1 MLMRL
6 VAVTGVICGWLFMPA
21 PAEARQETS
30 SYLVFLQQRPI
41 GREEVRITT
50 SADGTTVSGTSRL
63 AAPIDITTDQVEIR
77 YDAQWRPV
85 SAQVTSVAQGRPI
98 SLSTRFA
105 EGQARSTVTAG
116 GQRSEKT
123 DTVAETT
130 IVLPNTFLGSYAVL
144 AQRLRGRTIGDT
156 LQGYVVPQVEV
167 PIRILNVT
175 TERIDTP
182 RESIPTT
189 RYSLSVEN
197 PPPAGA
203 IEVTLWASASRG
215 DLLRMSI
222 PGQSLELSRDDIASA
237 ATRTAQF
244 SLPTDERVTIPA
256 AGFNIAG
263 TLTRPPGVTGLRPAV
278 VLIAGSGLVDR
289 DETVAGIPVF
299 GHLARGLVDAGFI
312 VVRYDKRGVGQTG
325 GRAESAA
332 LADYAEDARTIIRWL
347 ERRPEVDRTRLAVV
361 GHSEGAA
368 VAMLLASNE
377 KRVRAAVLVAG
388 PGTTGADLILE
399 QQRHALDLMKA
410 SDADRAEKI
419 DLQQRIHAA
428 VLKGT
433 GWDGIPDDMRRVAD
447 TQWFQSVLNFD
458 PAKTMTK
465 VDQPLLIVQGELDT
479 QVPPHH
485 GDKLLAMA
493 RARKK
498 KVDSQLLRLPGLNHL
513 LVPATTGEVSEYPS
527 LSGREVAPAV
537 TSGISDW
544 LSKTMAVPPPARP

>member
-1 MLMRL
+1 MLTRL
-6 VAVTGVICGWLFMPA
+6 VTVLLPLCGWLFLAA
-21 PAEARQETS
+21 PADARQDTA
-30 SYLVFLQQRPI
+30 SYLVFLQQRAI

-50 SADGTTVSGTSRL
+50 SAEGITVSGTSRL
-63 AAPIDITTDQVEIR
+63 AAPIDITTDKVDIR
-77 YDAQWRPV
+77 YDPQWRPL
-85 SAQVTSVAQGRPI
+85 SAQVTSVARGTPI
-98 SLSTRFA
+98 VLQTRFA
-105 EGQARSTVTAG
+105 GGQAISTVTAG
-116 GQRSEKT
+116 DQTSEKT
-123 DTVAETT
+123 DTVSETT

-144 AQRLRGRTIGDT
+144 AQRLRGRTVGDT
-156 LQGYVVPQVEV
+156 LQGYVVPQIEV
-167 PIRILNVT
+167 PIRVLNVA

-189 RYSLSVEN
+189 RYTLSVEN

-222 PGQSLELSRDDIASA
+222 PGQGLELSREDIASA

-263 TLTRPPGVTGLRPAV
+263 TLTRPPGVTGARPAV

-289 DETVAGIPVF
+289 DETVAGIPIF

-325 GRAESAA
+325 GRAESAS

-347 ERRPEVDRTRLAVV
+347 ERRPEVDKTRLALV

-368 VAMLLASNE
+368 VAMLLAASE
-377 KRVRAAVLVAG
+377 KRVKAAVLVAG

-410 SDADRAEKI
+410 TDADRAEKV

-433 GWDGIPDDMRRVAD
+433 GWEGIPDEMRRAAD
-447 TQWFQSVLNFD
+447 TPWFQSLLAFD
-458 PAKTMTK
+458 PSKTMPK
-465 VDQPLLIVQGELDT
+465 VEQPLLVVQGELDT

-485 GDKLLAMA
+485 GDTLLALA

-498 KVDSQLLRLPGLNHL
+498 KADAQLLRVPGINHL
-513 LVPATTGEVSEYPS
+513 LVPATTGEVSEYAS

-537 TSGISDW
+537 TTGISDW
-544 LSKTMAVPPPARP
+544 LLKTLAVAPARP

>member
-6 VAVTGVICGWLFMPA
+6 VAAASVACGCLFVST
-21 PAEARQETS
+21 PAEARQDTA

-41 GREEVRITT
+41 GREEVRITRT
-50 SADGTTVSGTSRL
+50 ADGTSVSGTSRL
-63 AAPIDITTDQVEIR
+63 AAPIDITTDKVDIR
-77 YDAQWRPV
+77 YDAQWRPI
-85 SAQVTSVAQGRPI
+85 SAQVTSVARGTPI
-98 SLSTRFA
+98 ELSTRFA
-105 EGQARSTVTAG
+105 DGQAVSTVTAG
-116 GQRSEKT
+116 GQSSQKT
-123 DTVAETT
+123 DAVAETT

-144 AQRLRGRTIGDT
+144 AQRLRGRTVGDT
-156 LQGYVVPQVEV
+156 LQGYVVPQIEV
-167 PIRILNVT
+167 PIRVLNVT

-182 RESIPTT
+182 RESIPAT
-189 RYSLSVEN
+189 RYTLSVDN

-222 PGQSLELSRDDIASA
+222 PGQSLELSREDIASA

-368 VAMLLASNE
+368 VAMLLAASE

-388 PGTTGADLILE
+388 PGTTGAELILE

-410 SDADRAEKI
+410 SDAERAEKI
-419 DLQQRIHAA
+419 DLQQRIHTA

-433 GWDGIPDDMRRVAD
+433 GWEGIPDEMRRVAD
-447 TQWFQSVLNFD
+447 SQWFQSLLSFD
-458 PAKTMTK
+458 PAKAMTR
-465 VDQPLLIVQGELDT
+465 VEQPLLVVQGELDT
-479 QVPPHH
+479 QVPAHH

-498 KVDSQLLRLPGLNHL
+498 KADAQLLRLPGINHL

-544 LSKTMAVPPPARP
+544 LSKTMAVAPARP